1 MPRAAGTI
9 HPHTCCHFFCRH
21 FRRHFRRSS
30 FWSSLLQSAQPASL
44 EARDST
50 AAQNSKRYRVL
61 WVRQGDALYV
71 PSFWHHAVYS
81 PPGTLSEDCRN
92 VGINYWYIAQ
102 HTREEAMEKMHSMEG
117 KEDL

>member
-1 MPRAAGTI
+1 M
-9 HPHTCCHFFCRH
+9 
-21 FRRHFRRSS
+21 
-30 FWSSLLQSAQPASL
+30 
-44 EARDST
+44 
-50 AAQNSKRYRVL
+50 L

-81 PPGTLSEDCRN
+81 PPGTLSDDCRN

>member
-1 MPRAAGTI
+1 MPRAAGNI
-9 HPHTCCHFFCRH
+9 HPHFLPFLLSTFSATFSGFLLSQVCRTGLTSQL
-21 FRRHFRRSS
+21 RSPRFPHS
-30 FWSSLLQSAQPASL
+30 PDS
-44 EARDST
+44 EALPG
-50 AAQNSKRYRVL
+50 AV
-61 WVRQGDALYV
+61 VRQGDALYV

-81 PPGTLSEDCRN
+81 PPGTLSDDCRN

>member
-1 MPRAAGTI
+1 MPRPAGTI
-9 HPHTCCHFFCRH
+9 HPHPPLPFLLSTFSATF
-21 FRRHFRRSS
+21 S

-44 EARDST
+44 EAGDSS

>member
-1 MPRAAGTI
+1 MPRAAGNI
-9 HPHTCCHFFCRH
+9 RPHLLPFLL
-21 FRRHFRRSS
+21 SS
-30 FWSSLLQSAQPASL
+30 FSATFSAFLLSQKRGSPASL

-50 AAQNSKRYRVL
+50 AAHPEALPDAV
-61 WVRQGDALYV
+61 VRQGDALYV

>member
-1 MPRAAGTI
+1 MPIAL
-9 HPHTCCHFFCRH
+9 P
-21 FRRHFRRSS
+21 
-30 FWSSLLQSAQPASL
+30 QQPAEQHRAL
-44 EARDST
+44 
-50 AAQNSKRYRVL
+50 L
-61 WVRQGDALYV
+61 CGGALYV